1 MRAADAGLL
10 RICAVLKYPWY
21 WASIY
26 LKKHSP
32 ADFPGRRL
40 SISTGALP
48 HYLHSTTHHPLLLV
62 YHWLRGALQR
72 LVPVG
77 AAVSHAL
84 GALTA
89 VVGIG
94 DGGDVSEPLAT
105 GGALESGFVA
115 GGARDW
121 RRTVYDCFSTL
132 DLTHSVS
139 AQLGGATCARGVG
152 SNAVIFG
159 ACRLLGLFLGDATC
173 ARGVGSNTVIFGTCR
188 LLGLFFG
195 PTRCRRS
202 SAALPALGLWDLTP
216 NPSAHVGCSGSS
228 ESTSR
233 VAGLCGSERIRS
245 SALLHRS
252 RSERL
257 LDASERGRMFHRR
270 HISHAL
276 ASPGP
281 IARSLLPESP
291 VSFRSTADSPIHE
304 ISNEIMAPMTMF
316 QPHFKSGVRLW
327 ACWCTVI
334 EVDSNRLQI
343 RSPHWTRVNVFK
355 SESQHRRLTSLAS
368 TGFKSLT
375 LEPAAAASLKSY
387 RAKSSPTQAFRPPF
401 TSTIQF
407 DLNQTP
413 DDVVNPDSSSEP
425 RIRIPRS
432 VSPAPRTQPGLMLA
446 PFQIAQIGRRGDTPN
461 SICAGRRDQAAHRA
475 RKARATSPTPALRT
489 SASSLVPRLE
499 RRFELGVGCEGGVRG
514 RARASSVP
522 PTPPPAPLPS
532 VRLSLVPRL
541 ERRFELGVGCEG
553 GVRAML
559 GIRLPPPPSL
569 RPVATALVPRP
580 SSRAPIRAWSRLAR
594 QRAST
599 NERRATESPT
609 PALATSQACPS
620 SLVPRPSPRFE
631 SSPAAAHRIAA
642 EAGNRDEARSEATG
656 VRAPN
661 AQRPAHPCPPYVPQ
675 RTSGLPRPDSRSE
688 SAGNAACEHEH
699 ERAAS
704 RPPLPALRTPLR
716 RPCPPYVAPR

>member
-1 MRAADAGLL
+1 MG
-10 RICAVLKYPWY
+10 YSGP
-21 WASIY
+21 
-26 LKKHSP
+26 
-32 ADFPGRRL
+32 
-40 SISTGALP
+40 
-48 HYLHSTTHHPLLLV
+48 
-62 YHWLRGALQR
+62 QR

-159 ACRLLGLFLGDATC
+159 ACRLLGLFLGGATC

-195 PTRCRRS
+195 PTRCWRS

-216 NPSAHVGCSGSS
+216 GPSAHVGCSGSS

-327 ACWCTVI
+327 LAGALLSRSTLI
-334 EVDSNRLQI
+334 NLRYEVRIGRES
-343 RSPHWTRVNVFK
+343 T

-368 TGFKSLT
+368 TDLRRSNL
-375 LEPAAAASLKSY
+375 
-387 RAKSSPTQAFRPPF
+387 RPPLAL
-401 TSTIQF
+401 F
-407 DLNQTP
+407 DFNSVT

-475 RKARATSPTPALRT
+475 RKARATSPTPALAT
-489 SASSLVPRLE
+489 SHRSRPRPSSLVSSAGSSSEYAAKAACEHEHVSRPCPRPPYVPSQQASRHASTNE
-499 RRFELGVGCEGGVRG
+499 RTAGHASRRSGPRPSSRFESEALSSEAKAACEHERTSGLGPCLGTLRRPTSPDLAPADCLASQQACPSGRGPPLIRVEVEPRCRASQQKPEIGTRPDPRRLACEHRTRSVPPTPSHRTAADIGPPSSQFEPGVGCKGEH
-514 RARASSVP
+514 RASSVP
-522 PTPPPAPLPS
+522 PTPSHRTAADIGPPS
-532 VRLSLVPRL
+532 SQ
-541 ERRFELGVGCEG
+541 FEPGVGCKGEH
-553 GVRAML
+553 
-559 GIRLPPPPSL
+559 
-569 RPVATALVPRP
+569 
-580 SSRAPIRAWSRLAR
+580 
-594 QRAST
+594 RAS
-599 NERRATESPT
+599 SVPPT
-609 PALATSQACPS
+609 PSHRA
-620 SLVPRPSPRFE
+620 SLVSSAE
-631 SSPAAAHRIAA
+631 SSSESAAKAST
-642 EAGNRDEARSEATG
+642 SE
-656 VRAPN
+656 
-661 AQRPAHPCPPYVPQ
+661 QRPAH
-675 RTSGLPRPDSRSE
+675 
-688 SAGNAACEHEH
+688 
-699 ERAAS
+699 
-704 RPPLPALRTPLR
+704 ALRTYVAPLR
-716 RPCPPYVAPR
+716 RPCPPYVEPR